1 MKRAVA
7 HLQTLWTQLFVLS
20 IVVFI
25 IADVPWFIGIGV
37 PIALLALSFVRAP
50 KGPAREPVE
59 VDAPVRGRWV
69 AVNSP
74 ATRVPSHGV
83 RVYGQTYAIDILRPS
98 PQGRPR
104 TPGWSLR
111 TRRADGFPSYG
122 EPVHAAAAGRVVTA
136 HARRRDHR
144 DRGSWPALIY
154 LFTVESF
161 VRQLG
166 GERTMLGNHVIVDH
180 GAGVFSAY
188 AHMRRGSVRVRPG
201 ERVAAGQQLGEVG
214 NSGNSSEPH
223 LHFQLMD
230 DRHLSAAAGVP
241 FRWRGVDIRPGDTDP
256 AYAVGP
262 VSETVVEGLPAN
274 GQVFTAA
281 PASQTAAT
289 AESDSTPTP

>member
-25 IADVPWFIGIGV
+25 IVDVPWLVGISV
-37 PIALLALSFVRAP
+37 PVAFLALSMVRAP
-50 KGPAREPVE
+50 RGSTPEPVE

-69 AVNSP
+69 ALNSP
-74 ATRVPSHGV
+74 GSRVPSHGV

-98 PQGRPR
+98 QQDRPR
-104 TPGWSLR
+104 SPGWGLR

-122 EPVHAAAAGRVVTA
+122 EPVRAVADGVVVAA
-136 HARRRDHR
+136 HARQRDHR
-144 DRGSWPALIY
+144 DRGTWPALLY
-154 LFTVESF
+154 MFTVESF
-161 VRQLG
+161 IRPLG
-166 GERTMLGNHVIVDH
+166 GERTMLGNHVIIDH
-180 GAGVFSAY
+180 GDGVFSAY

-201 ERVAAGQQLGEVG
+201 ERIATGQQLGEVG

-241 FRWRGVDIRPGDTDP
+241 FRWRGVDIRPGDADP
-256 AYAVGP
+256 AYAMGP
-262 VSETVVEGLPAN
+262 VSQTVVEGLPAN
-274 GQVFTAA
+274 GQIFSAAAGAEA
-281 PASQTAAT
+281 PAARVQ
-289 AESDSTPTP
+289 SDVAP